1 MRRDNPFEPLST
13 ASLAAIYEWPGEAVR
28 FLEGACD
35 CLHIVGECGMG
46 KTALL
51 RQIEARFASALY
63 ACVPLGGEWRLQLPA
78 GVSVALLDETDR
90 LTGRALGQAVRTVRE
105 ARARCVL
112 AAHRSQ
118 LRGIRRAGLSAELI
132 ELRPITEAAR
142 VRRLWEARVALA
154 YGDEGA
160 RLSDEAAQ
168 ALLSASRG
176 NVERCL
182 QIGYEVFEDL
192 EALRP
197 ITADDIAA
205 AAASLDRALAVGGVS
220 R

>member
-1 MRRDNPFEPLST
+1 
-13 ASLAAIYEWPGEAVR
+13 
-28 FLEGACD
+28 
-35 CLHIVGECGMG
+35 
-46 KTALL
+46 
-51 RQIEARFASALY
+51 
-63 ACVPLGGEWRLQLPA
+63 
-78 GVSVALLDETDR
+78 
-90 LTGRALGQAVRTVRE
+90 
-105 ARARCVL
+105 VL